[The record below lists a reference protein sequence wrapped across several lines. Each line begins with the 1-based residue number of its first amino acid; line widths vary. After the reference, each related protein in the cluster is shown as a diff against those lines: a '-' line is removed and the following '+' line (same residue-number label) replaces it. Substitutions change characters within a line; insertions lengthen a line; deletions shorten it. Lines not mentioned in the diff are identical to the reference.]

1 MKQADN
7 CNKNVKK
14 KKSKNEGQSI
24 MTCKLP
30 YGTHLSKFDD
40 NIVNSYLLYAQQ
52 RVNLFTIVYR

>member
-7 CNKNVKK
+7 NIVTRMQK

-30 YGTHLSKFDD
+30 YATHLCKSDD
-40 NIVNSYLLYAQQ
+40 NIVNNFLLMH
-52 RVNLFTIVYR
+52 

>member
-7 CNKNVKK
+7 CNKNVKKKKK

-24 MTCKLP
+24 MTCKLT

-40 NIVNSYLLYAQQ
+40 NIVNNFLLMH
-52 RVNLFTIVYR
+52 

>member
-7 CNKNVKK
+7 CNKNAKK

-40 NIVNSYLLYAQQ
+40 NIVNNFLLMH
-52 RVNLFTIVYR
+52 

>member
-7 CNKNVKK
+7 CNKNAKKK

-24 MTCKLP
+24 VTCKLP

-40 NIVNSYLLYAQQ
+40 NIVNNFLLMH
-52 RVNLFTIVYR
+52 

>member
-7 CNKNVKK
+7 CNKNAK

-30 YGTHLSKFDD
+30 YATHLSKSDD
-40 NIVNSYLLYAQQ
+40 NIVNNFLLMH
-52 RVNLFTIVYR
+52 